1 MSKQTTIKSYKLKS
15 NSTRYMFHLY
25 IGVDPLTGKE
35 LSTTRRGFLTK
46 KEAKDALAALKV
58 EISKGT
64 FRKKQLE
71 TYQDIYDLWVN
82 HYENTVEEST
92 FVKTTRIFKN
102 HILPAMGAYKIEKI
116 DVAVCQKH
124 VDEWAKKLQRFR
136 MVKAYAAK
144 VLDFAIKRGYL
155 QINPFSLVEAPN
167 KLQKVSIDED
177 EAENF
182 YDREQLV
189 ELLACF
195 EKEDYF
201 KVYTL
206 FRLLAFSG
214 MRKGEAL
221 ALTWKDI
228 NFVNNEIRI
237 NKALSRGKDN
247 KLYVKPTKTGVVR
260 TIKMDQK
267 TMDLLKNWKKQ
278 QKKDYFRLGYNT
290 MQSKQLVFSNEFND
304 FLQPTKTRKWLM
316 HVIKKYNLKMI
327 TTHGLRHT
335 HCSLL
340 FEAGAT
346 LKEVQVR
353 LGHTDVKTTMDIYT
367 HVTEKAKAGTIE
379 KFENY
384 LEDSPKRDEVFD

>member
-1 MSKQTTIKSYKLKS
+1 MSTQTTIKSYTLK
-15 NSTRYMFHLY
+15 NNATRYMFRIY
-25 IGVDPLTGKE
+25 IGVDPLTGKV
-35 LSTTRRGFLTK
+35 LSTTRRGFMTK

-71 TYQDIYDLWVN
+71 TYQDIYDLWIN
-82 HYENTVEEST
+82 HYENSVEEST
-92 FVKTTRIFKN
+92 FVKTTRIFRN
-102 HILPAMGAYKIEKI
+102 HILPAMGAYKIDKI
-116 DVAVCQKH
+116 DVAICQKH

-144 VLDFAIKRGYL
+144 ILDFAIKRGFL
-155 QINPFSLVEAPN
+155 QINPFSLVEASKKKKN
-167 KLQKVSIDED
+167 VSIDED
-177 EAENF
+177 EDENF
-182 YDREQLV
+182 YDREQLIK
-189 ELLACF
+189 LLTSF
-195 EKEDYF
+195 ETENYL
-201 KVYTL
+201 KVYSL

-221 ALTWKDI
+221 ALTWRDL
-228 NFVNNEIRI
+228 NFNDNEIRI
-237 NKALSRGKDN
+237 NKALARGKDN
-247 KLYVKPTKTGVVR
+247 QLYVKSTKTGVAR

-267 TMDLLKNWKKQ
+267 TMDLLKTWKIQ
-278 QKKDYFRLGYNT
+278 QKKDYLLLGFNT
-290 MQSKQLVFSNEFND
+290 MQSKQLVFSNENND

-316 HVIKKYNLKMI
+316 HVIKKYDLKMI

-353 LGHTDVKTTMDIYT
+353 LGHTDVKTTMDINT

-384 LEDSPKRDEVFD
+384 LMI

>member
-1 MSKQTTIKSYKLKS
+1 MSTQTTIKSYTLK
-15 NSTRYMFHLY
+15 NNATRYMFRLY
-25 IGVDPLTGKE
+25 IGVDPLTGKV
-35 LSTTRRGFLTK
+35 LSTTRRGFMTK
-46 KEAKDALAALKV
+46 KEAKDALATLKV
-58 EISKGT
+58 EISNGT
-64 FRKKQLE
+64 FRKAQLE

-92 FVKTTRIFKN
+92 FVKTTRIFIN
-102 HILPAMGAYKIEKI
+102 HILPVMGMYKIDKI

-124 VDEWAKKLQRFR
+124 VDEWAKKLKRFR

-144 VLDFAIKRGYL
+144 ILDFAIKRGYL
-155 QINPFSLVEAPN
+155 QTNPFSLVEAPKKKKN
-167 KLQKVSIDED
+167 IRIDED
-177 EAENF
+177 QEENF

-189 ELLACF
+189 KLLASF
-195 EKEDYF
+195 EKESYL
-201 KVYTL
+201 KVYSL

-221 ALTWKDI
+221 ALTWRDI
-228 NFVNNEIRI
+228 NFNDNEIRI
-237 NKALSRGKDN
+237 NKALARGKDN
-247 KLYVKPTKTGVVR
+247 QLYVKSTKTGVAR

-267 TMDLLKNWKKQ
+267 TMDLLKTWMKQ
-278 QKKDYFRLGYNT
+278 QKKDYLLLGYNT
-290 MQSKQLVFSNEFND
+290 IQPKQLVFSNETND

-316 HVIKKYNLKMI
+316 HVINKYDLKMI

-384 LEDSPKRDEVFD
+384 LMI

>member
-1 MSKQTTIKSYKLKS
+1 
-15 NSTRYMFHLY
+15 MFHLY

-102 HILPAMGAYKIEKI
+102 HILPALGAYKIEKI

-155 QINPFSLVEAPN
+155 QVNPFSLVEAPN

-177 EAENF
+177 VEENF
-182 YDREQLV
+182 YDREQLI

-201 KVYTL
+201 
-206 FRLLAFSG
+206 
-214 MRKGEAL
+214 
-221 ALTWKDI
+221 
-228 NFVNNEIRI
+228 
-237 NKALSRGKDN
+237 
-247 KLYVKPTKTGVVR
+247 
-260 TIKMDQK
+260 
-267 TMDLLKNWKKQ
+267 
-278 QKKDYFRLGYNT
+278 
-290 MQSKQLVFSNEFND
+290 
-304 FLQPTKTRKWLM
+304 
-316 HVIKKYNLKMI
+316 
-327 TTHGLRHT
+327 
-335 HCSLL
+335 
-340 FEAGAT
+340 
-346 LKEVQVR
+346 
-353 LGHTDVKTTMDIYT
+353 
-367 HVTEKAKAGTIE
+367 
-379 KFENY
+379 
-384 LEDSPKRDEVFD
+384 